1 MTTPHSV
8 SNLPVKAEPATLPS
22 PLENFAASNPVSI
35 LVVEDNEVNMKF
47 IIILLLKLGYEN
59 ISTAING
66 LEAVNFVKKTPVDII
81 LMDLQMPVMDGFEAT
96 RQILEFEKSARPGK
110 KTYIAAV
117 TADVTGET
125 QALCQHVGMDYYM
138 TKPISLYDLA
148 AGLIY
153 PWPDRGT

>member
-1 MTTPHSV
+1 MTTPLSS
-8 SNLPVKAEPATLPS
+8 SNLSAKTEPSPLPS
-22 PLENFAASNPVSI
+22 PLENFAASNPVTI

-59 ISTAING
+59 ISTAVNG

-96 RQILEFEKSARPGK
+96 RQILEFEKSARPTK

-117 TADVTGET
+117 TASVSADI
-125 QALCQHVGMDYYM
+125 QAQCQNVGMDYYM

-153 PWPDRGT
+153 PWPDRVE